1 MKLSKE
7 EFIEYIE
14 FIQMKRRHEM
24 ALAETFEMI
33 CPGYR
38 CDTLIYNDYEDK
50 LLELLVKHL
59 NDTGDLIRYK
69 LYEFDE
75 FDDVTQGEQIME
87 TPEVATWETVYDY
100 LVGNEQH
107 E

>member
-1 MKLSKE
+1 MISKE

-14 FIQMKRRHEM
+14 FIQTKRRHEM
-24 ALAETFEMI
+24 ELSEVLEML

-38 CDTLIYNDYEDK
+38 CDALIYNDYEDK
-50 LLELLVKHL
+50 LLDLLKNMF
-59 NDTGDLIRYK
+59 NDTDDLIKYK

-87 TPEVATWETVYDY
+87 TPEVASWSTVYDY
-100 LVGNEQH
+100 LVNRATE
-107 E
+107 